1 MQTNRLLSLT
11 IFVALVGCGDD
22 KTPTNSGQDPTG
34 NPSSDS
40 NDSDEEE
47 SEGQSESGG
56 NNNTSSPTTTGIG
69 GQTTTAGTTSDP
81 LPPNESSGEG
91 GSSSSS
97 GGGFIVED
105 DTPNGNIECDVFAQ
119 DCPDGFKCMPW
130 ANDGGGSWN
139 AAKCTEVANDAGA
152 PGDPCKAEG
161 GGVSGVDDCELGTMC
176 WFLDEKN
183 EGTCIDMC
191 KGTIDAPTCP
201 DQSQICDISNDG
213 VIIICL
219 DTCYP
224 LTQDCPD
231 GQICFWDGGT
241 EFICDFDAS
250 GDAGKY
256 QDPCAYINVCDYG
269 LWCAG
274 PESVPDCVSDTGC
287 CTPYCSLETPDCPAG
302 TVCEAWYE
310 EGNSPPGQ
318 EDIGGC
324 VIPM

>member
-22 KTPTNSGQDPTG
+22 KTPTTNGQDPTG
-34 NPSSDS
+34 NPSGDS
-40 NDSDEEE
+40 NDSEDE
-47 SEGQSESGG
+47 SEGLSESGG
-56 NNNTSSPTTTGIG
+56 NNTSTPTTTEIG
-69 GQTTTAGTTSDP
+69 GQTTTSGTTNP
-81 LPPNESSGEG
+81 LPPGESSGEG
-91 GSSSSS
+91 GSSSS
-97 GGGFIVED
+97 GGFIIED
-105 DTPNGNIECDVFAQ
+105 DVPNGNIECDVFAQ
-119 DCPDGFKCMPW
+119 DCPAGFKCMPW

-139 AAKCTEVANDAGA
+139 AAKCTPVAENPGA
-152 PGDPCKAEG
+152 PGDPCVAEG

-176 WFLDEKN
+176 WFLDAENK
-183 EGTCIDMC
+183 GTCIDMC

-213 VIIICL
+213 VIIVCL
-219 DTCYP
+219 NTCFP

-231 GQICFWDGGT
+231 GQICFWDGAT

-250 GDAGKY
+250 GDLGKY

-274 PESVPDCVSDTGC
+274 PESVPDCASDTGC
-287 CTPYCSLETPDCPAG
+287 CTPYCSLETPDCPVG

-310 EGNSPPGQ
+310 MGSAPPGQ

-324 VIPM
+324 VIQM